1 MDHSTGIDHITL
13 CVEDLGAAEYL
24 FTEVLGFETIW
35 SARDVGTDKS
45 SMDTVVVQRGSAK
58 IALMQGHD
66 KTMKSQISRFV
77 EEYGQGVQHF
87 ALEVDDIEAA
97 CREWEARGVKFSG
110 SLKEGRD
117 GFGPLK
123 QRFTFPLFP
132 GSGLF
137 IELTQRVHGE
147 EKAKTFVRSTVEAL
161 YKDIERDQASGT
173 DRTII
178 DYGSSSTP
186 RGKKPLKRAS

>member
-13 CVEDLGAAEYL
+13 CVENLDAAEYL
-24 FTEVLGFETIW
+24 FTKVLGFEVIW
-35 SARDVGTDKS
+35 SARDVGTEKS

-58 IALMQGHD
+58 VALMQGRN
-66 KTMKSQISRFV
+66 KTTKSQISQFV
-77 EEYGQGVQHF
+77 ERYGQGVQHF

-97 CREWEARGVKFSG
+97 CREWETHGVQFSG
-110 SLKEGRD
+110 SVKEGRD

-137 IELTQRVHGE
+137 IELTQRVHGD
-147 EKAKTFVRSTVEAL
+147 EKAKTFVRSTVESL
-161 YKDIERDQASGT
+161 YKDIEQDQASGVE
-173 DRTII
+173 RTII
-178 DYGSSSTP
+178 DYGSSP
-186 RGKKPLKRAS
+186 IPGRKKPLKRAS